1 MSKYKHADRKIKEL
15 EEEIKFLNKSLD
27 YSAHLNKTLQNRFDE
42 AEKQRI
48 NYRKVIR
55 YHSLLLIL
63 MSLLSQ
69 QTKGNTD
76 IDKLIKRNIMDFY
89 SAMCKDLMEIPND
102 DNEIIDNEF
111 EDEEE
116 RYDESE
122 SDDLWDGE
130 EEFE

>member
-1 MSKYKHADRKIKEL
+1 MSKYRHTSKKIKEL
-15 EEEIKFLNKSLD
+15 EEEIKFLNKSLN
-27 YSAHLNKTLQNRFDE
+27 YSAHLNNILQNRFDE

-55 YHSLLLIL
+55 YHSLLLIV

-69 QTKGNTD
+69 TNGETD

-89 SAMCKDLMEIPND
+89 SALSKDLMEIPND

-111 EDEEE
+111 EDEAE
-116 RYDESE
+116 RYDEGE
-122 SDDLWDGE
+122 STDLWDGE
-130 EEFE
+130 EDYE

>member
-1 MSKYKHADRKIKEL
+1 MSKYRHTYKKIKEL
-15 EEEIKFLNKSLD
+15 ENEIKFLNKSLD
-27 YSAHLNKTLQNRFDE
+27 YSAHLNQTLQNKFDDVYKE
-42 AEKQRI
+42 RI
-48 NYRKVIR
+48 NYRRLIK

-63 MSLLSQ
+63 TSLLS

-111 EDEEE
+111 EDEAE
-116 RYDESE
+116 RYDEGE
-122 SDDLWDGE
+122 STDLWDGE
-130 EEFE
+130 EEYE

>member
-1 MSKYKHADRKIKEL
+1 MSKYRHTHGKIKEL

-27 YSAHLNKTLQNRFDE
+27 YSVHLNNILQNRFDE

-102 DNEIIDNEF
+102 DNEIIDNDNEF

-116 RYDESE
+116 RFDES
-122 SDDLWDGE
+122 
-130 EEFE
+130 

>member
-1 MSKYKHADRKIKEL
+1 MSKYRHTHGKIKEL

-27 YSAHLNKTLQNRFDE
+27 YSAHLNKTLQNRFDVV
-42 AEKQRI
+42 EKQRI

-69 QTKGNTD
+69 TKGDTD

-111 EDEEE
+111 EDETEGF
-116 RYDESE
+116 DESE
-122 SDDLWDGE
+122 SDDIWAGE

>member
-15 EEEIKFLNKSLD
+15 EQEIKFLNKSLD
-27 YSAHLNKTLQNRFDE
+27 YSVHLNNILQNRFDE

-55 YHSLLLIL
+55 YHSLLLIV

-69 QTKGNTD
+69 TNGETD

-89 SAMCKDLMEIPND
+89 SALSKDLMEIPND

-122 SDDLWDGE
+122 SDDILDGTKE
-130 EEFE
+130 CR

>member
-1 MSKYKHADRKIKEL
+1 MSKYKHTDGKIKEL
-15 EEEIKFLNKSLD
+15 EEEIKFLNKSLN
-27 YSAHLNKTLQNRFDE
+27 YSAHLNNILQNRFDV

-55 YHSLLLIL
+55 YHSLLLIV

-69 QTKGNTD
+69 TNGETD

-89 SAMCKDLMEIPND
+89 SALSKDLMEIPND

-111 EDEEE
+111 DDEAE
-116 RYDESE
+116 RYDEGE
-122 SDDLWDGE
+122 STDLWDGE
-130 EEFE
+130 KESE

>member
-1 MSKYKHADRKIKEL
+1 MSKYRHTHGKIKEL

-48 NYRKVIR
+48 NYRKAIR

-69 QTKGNTD
+69 TNGNTD

-111 EDEEE
+111 CDETEG
-116 RYDESE
+116 YDESE
-122 SDDLWDGE
+122 SDDLWDEGE
-130 EEFE
+130 EDE

>member
-1 MSKYKHADRKIKEL
+1 MSKYRHTDRKTKEL
-15 EEEIKFLNKSLD
+15 EQEIKFLNKSLD
-27 YSAHLNKTLQNRFDE
+27 FSRIMNKNLENNYNE
-42 AEKQRI
+42 LEKERI
-48 NYRKVIR
+48 NYRRIIK
-55 YHSLLLIL
+55 YHSLLLIV

-69 QTKGNTD
+69 TNGETD

-122 SDDLWDGE
+122 SDDLWDAKE
-130 EEFE
+130 EYE

>member
-15 EEEIKFLNKSLD
+15 EEEIKFLNKSLN
-27 YSAHLNKTLQNRFDE
+27 YSAHLNNILQNRFDV

-55 YHSLLLIL
+55 YHSLLLIV

-69 QTKGNTD
+69 TNGETD

-89 SAMCKDLMEIPND
+89 SALSKDLMEIPND

-122 SDDLWDGE
+122 SDDLWYGE
-130 EEFE
+130 EESE

>member
-1 MSKYKHADRKIKEL
+1 MSKYKHTDGKIKEL
-15 EEEIKFLNKSLD
+15 EEEIKFLNKSLS
-27 YSAHLNKTLQNRFDE
+27 YSAHLNNILQNRFDV

-55 YHSLLLIL
+55 YHSLLLIV

-69 QTKGNTD
+69 TNGETD

-89 SAMCKDLMEIPND
+89 SALSKDLMEIPND

-111 EDEEE
+111 EDEAE
-116 RYDESE
+116 RYDEGE
-122 SDDLWDGE
+122 STDLWDGE
-130 EEFE
+130 EEYE

>member
-1 MSKYKHADRKIKEL
+1 MSKYKHTDGKIKEL
-15 EEEIKFLNKSLD
+15 EEEINFLNKSLN
-27 YSAHLNKTLQNRFDE
+27 YSAHLNNILQNRFDV

-55 YHSLLLIL
+55 YHSLLLIV

-69 QTKGNTD
+69 TNGETD

-89 SAMCKDLMEIPND
+89 SALSKDLMEIPND

-122 SDDLWDGE
+122 SDDIWAGE

>member
-1 MSKYKHADRKIKEL
+1 MSKYKHTDGKIKEL
-15 EEEIKFLNKSLD
+15 EEEIKFLNKSLN
-27 YSAHLNKTLQNRFDE
+27 YSAHLNNILQNRFDV

-55 YHSLLLIL
+55 YHSLLLIV

-69 QTKGNTD
+69 TNGETD

-89 SAMCKDLMEIPND
+89 SALSKDLMEIPND

-111 EDEEE
+111 EDEAE
-116 RYDESE
+116 RYDEGE
-122 SDDLWDGE
+122 STDLWD
-130 EEFE
+130 

>member
-1 MSKYKHADRKIKEL
+1 MSKYSHSDKKIKEL
-15 EEEIKFLNKSLD
+15 EQEIKFLNKSLN
-27 YSAHLNKTLQNRFDE
+27 YSAHLNNILQNRFDE

-48 NYRKVIR
+48 NYRKTIR

-63 MSLLSQ
+63 TSLLC

-111 EDEEE
+111 EDEAE
-116 RYDESE
+116 RYDEGE
-122 SDDLWDGE
+122 SDDLWDAK

>member
-1 MSKYKHADRKIKEL
+1 MSKYKHTDGKIKEL
-15 EEEIKFLNKSLD
+15 EEEIKFLNKSLN
-27 YSAHLNKTLQNRFDE
+27 YSAHLNNILQNRFDV

-55 YHSLLLIL
+55 YHSLLLIV

-69 QTKGNTD
+69 TNGETD

-89 SAMCKDLMEIPND
+89 SALSKDLMEIPND

-111 EDEEE
+111 EDEAE
-116 RYDESE
+116 RYDEGE
-122 SDDLWDGE
+122 STDLWDGE
-130 EEFE
+130 E